1 MGFDQ
6 KAVLMRVAKDRLVDA
21 VAAFPFPVRNLKPER
36 RFRNAIDI
44 SDKVPTLVVKKIL
57 AVGDQ
62 ELQVTD
68 LW

>member
-1 MGFDQ
+1 M
-6 KAVLMRVAKDRLVDA
+6 DA
-21 VAAFPFPVRNLKPER
+21 VAALLFPVRNLKPER